1 MLDPDP
7 KRPDPQRPDPR
18 RPDPESPQHPAAP
31 HSDPRRPAAQPDPHP
46 LLALFLDAVEGRFPP
61 VDGGVTVLPPPADG
75 IECSVAFTGHAVVA
89 TALSAREVAALGPDG
104 FGGSLAPDFLRAL
117 AGPRGWIDVVD
128 ATLVA
133 RGTGGPPRL
142 AELTGA
148 DDHPRVR
155 HARRVRTNVRVHG
168 DERGLVTLAD
178 GLAGRRELSIE
189 LHDPAPGASDP
200 GATAPP
206 VDAQGPGHGPGHAP
220 GGDPRRGR
228 GPGGPGGGPGGRPGD
243 GPGLGPGLGH
253 GRALLADALSLVPEG
268 EPVFAA
274 VAPGNARSLRAFLA
288 CGFVP
293 LGSEVLLRPHR
304 G

>member
-1 MLDPDP
+1 VGWTP
-7 KRPDPQRPDPR
+7 KRPDN
-18 RPDPESPQHPAAP
+18 PA
-31 HSDPRRPAAQPDPHP
+31 RPDPHP
-46 LLALFLDAVEGRFPP
+46 LLALFLDAAEGRFPP
-61 VDGGVTVLPPPADG
+61 VDGEVTVLPPPGGG

-89 TALSAREVAALGPDG
+89 TALSSREVAALGPDG

-128 ATLVA
+128 ATLAA

-142 AELTGA
+142 AELAGA
-148 DDHPRVR
+148 HDHPRVR

-189 LHDPAPGASDP
+189 LHDPRP
-200 GATAPP
+200 
-206 VDAQGPGHGPGHAP
+206 GPGPGTTSSPGPGP
-220 GGDPRRGR
+220 GR
-228 GPGGPGGGPGGRPGD
+228 
-243 GPGLGPGLGH
+243 GH

-293 LGSEVLLRPHR
+293 IGSEVLLRPQR
-304 G
+304 TDPPARTVTRPTPA